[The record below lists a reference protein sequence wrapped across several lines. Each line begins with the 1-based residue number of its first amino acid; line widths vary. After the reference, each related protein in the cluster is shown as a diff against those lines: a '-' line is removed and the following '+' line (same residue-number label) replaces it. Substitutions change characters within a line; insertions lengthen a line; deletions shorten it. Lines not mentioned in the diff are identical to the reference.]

1 MEKTSTQKWE
11 NSLLIYK
18 KHCKQIIAISKS
30 IRYVG
35 IINEYGKTLTGTL
48 KSGIK
53 PLFSRNQVRDEFYAI
68 STFMKLRNKTN
79 HSIGSLNYIFLNHQK
94 VSSIIFYPI
103 GLSKELEGTKL
114 LSVERTTT
122 TKRNSEIFN
131 NINKHRRI

>member
-1 MEKTSTQKWE
+1 MAITSIQKWE
-11 NSLLIYK
+11 KSLDVFRRNCEDIKSL
-18 KHCKQIIAISKS
+18 SKS

-35 IINEYGKTLTGTL
+35 VINEYGKTLTGTL

-94 VSSIIFYPI
+94 VSSII
-103 GLSKELEGTKL
+103 LQ
-114 LSVERTTT
+114 
-122 TKRNSEIFN
+122 N
-131 NINKHRRI
+131 NKIIYYITFPKNVIPTESLIKKIKKISMRE